1 MKNNKFKVPIEKMTE
16 KIIEKNKKNGFPVV
30 CAFLNEEFKVLN
42 LEINSKE
49 KVLNKSKT
57 SPKKHHAEDIC
68 YSKTENKNIKIIA
81 LITLPPCS
89 NCFEHTFKNFK
100 EQFQIYYFFDE
111 VREKTKKS
119 YLKEYIDNKQIIKK
133 TPSSF
138 TDKNTKYNVY
148 YIIMVCLARH
158 LEQKLNGIT
167 YEEIESLAKKW
178 VSILKKV
185 IKNNRPSRGQIKLDE
200 VWSMI
205 EKTKKINI
213 ENISHKDNSKEKFE
227 WVVN

>member
-1 MKNNKFKVPIEKMTE
+1 
-16 KIIEKNKKNGFPVV
+16 
-30 CAFLNEEFKVLN
+30 
-42 LEINSKE
+42 
-49 KVLNKSKT
+49 
-57 SPKKHHAEDIC
+57 
-68 YSKTENKNIKIIA
+68 
-81 LITLPPCS
+81 
-89 NCFEHTFKNFK
+89 
-100 EQFQIYYFFDE
+100 
-111 VREKTKKS
+111 
-119 YLKEYIDNKQIIKK
+119 
-133 TPSSF
+133 
-138 TDKNTKYNVY
+138 
-148 YIIMVCLARH
+148 MVCLARH